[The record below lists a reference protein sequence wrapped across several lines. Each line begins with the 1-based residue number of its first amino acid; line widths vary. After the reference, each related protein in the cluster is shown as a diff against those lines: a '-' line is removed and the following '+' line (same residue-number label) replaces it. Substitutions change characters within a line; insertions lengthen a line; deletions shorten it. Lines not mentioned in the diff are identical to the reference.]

1 LKLNLEFIESELGKS
16 TWFAGEEVTGAGT
29 FLGESALTVD
39 VMMSF
44 PVQLGLTRGNTSGLQ
59 LPRMKA
65 FVKRMEER
73 PAYKRAIEK
82 VGPLE
87 ILS

>member
-1 LKLNLEFIESELGKS
+1 MKDI
-16 TWFAGEEVTGAGT
+16 
-29 FLGESALTVD
+29 
-39 VMMSF
+39 MMSF
-44 PVQLGLTRGNTSGLQ
+44 PVQLGLTRGNKTGLE

-65 FVKRMEER
+65 FLKRMQER

-82 VGPLE
+82 VGPLD

>member
-1 LKLNLEFIESELGKS
+1 MKASWERVLGSQARKS
-16 TWFAGEEVTGAGT
+16 
-29 FLGESALTVD
+29 LGRVLFWEESALTVD